1 MSITKA
7 IKYVV
12 ILCIAIV
19 MLVPS
24 KVMAAS
30 NTITPGIP
38 WNDTNGNFI
47 QAHGGGMIKVGST
60 YYWVGEDKTGITDS
74 GRFRG
79 VNIYSTTDFVNF
91 KFEVQALSPQ
101 PSGDLTNDRIV
112 ERPKIIYN
120 SSTNKYVMY
129 MHIDNYCYCD
139 AKVGIATSSSITGPW
154 TYQGSFRPLDHE
166 IRDMTIYKD
175 SDGTAY
181 LMGATD
187 ENANF
192 TIFKLSSDYL
202 SVTSLV
208 HSWSNVYLEAPAVV
222 KKNGVYF
229 ILTSRQKGW
238 DPTIQQYVSATSMGS
253 TWSAWK
259 TIGNSNNYNS
269 QSTFVI
275 PLEGTTGTTYLYMA
289 DRWNRY
295 NLQDSR
301 YIWLPLRVEGHEI
314 AYGWF
319 DHWNLD
325 AAAGSFSIPSSFTS
339 LNTNSWYK
347 IVNRNSGLVLDV
359 SGQSTLDGGNVIQY
373 TDNGGWN
380 QHWKFVS
387 IGDGNYQLINRKS
400 GKVLAVTNGS
410 IASESNIIQW
420 SSTGGADQ
428 QWSLQNTGS
437 GYFKMMNMNSLK
449 PVDVTGSSTVPGKQV
464 IQWDDL
470 LQNNQQWSIVPVN

>member
-1 MSITKA
+1 MSMTKL
-7 IKYVV
+7 IKYLALLFIAVV
-12 ILCIAIV
+12 V
-19 MLVPS
+19 FSPN

-30 NTITPGIP
+30 NIIVPGTP

-74 GRFRG
+74 GKFRG

-101 PSGDLTNDRIV
+101 VSGDLTNDRIV

-120 SSTNKYVMY
+120 NSTNKFVMY
-129 MHIDNYCYCD
+129 MHIDNSCYCD
-139 AKVGIATSSSITGPW
+139 AKVGVATSSSITGPW
-154 TYQGSFRPLDHE
+154 TYQGSYRPLNHE

-175 SDGTAY
+175 TDGAAY

-187 ENANF
+187 ANANF
-192 TIFKLSSDYL
+192 TIFKLSSDYM
-202 SVTSLV
+202 SVSSIV
-208 HSWSNVYLEAPAVV
+208 NSWSNVYLEAPAVV
-222 KKNGVYF
+222 KKNGMYF

-238 DPTIQQYVSATSMGS
+238 DPTTQQYVSATSMGS
-253 TWSAWK
+253 SWSEWK

-269 QSTFVI
+269 QSTFVMPI
-275 PLEGTTGTTYLYMA
+275 EGTSGTTYLYLA

-301 YIWLPLRVEGHEI
+301 YVWLPLRIEGNQI

-325 AAAGSFSIPSSFTS
+325 ATAGLFSIPSSFTTM
-339 LNTNSWYK
+339 NTNSWYK

-359 SGQSTLDGGNVIQY
+359 SGKSTVDGGNIIQY
-373 TDNGGWN
+373 TDNAGWN
-380 QHWKFVS
+380 QHWKFVP
-387 IGDGNYQLINRKS
+387 IGNGNYQLINRNS
-400 GKVLAVTNGS
+400 GKVLAVANGT

-420 SSTGGADQ
+420 GNTGEVSQ
-428 QWSLQNTGS
+428 QWSLQSTEGV
-437 GYFKMMNMNSLK
+437 YFKMMNMNSLK
-449 PVDVTGSSTVPGKQV
+449 PVDVIGSSTNPGTQL

-470 LQNNQQWSIVPVN
+470 LQNNQQWSVVQVN